1 MPSFRWLAA
10 LAVPVVVP
18 AALVTGAATA
28 TADAA
33 DDTYLAQ
40 LHAAGFSWPPDHAG
54 ALTAMGRLVCDDLSW
69 GWTYDHIAQDIH
81 ANLDQRNVT
90 VGDAHTMVSLA
101 HSTYCPNQRCSTEQ
115 C

>member
-1 MPSFRWLAA
+1 MPSFRWLVA

-18 AALVTGAATA
+18 AALVAGAATA
-28 TADAA
+28 AADAA

-40 LHAAGFSWPPDHAG
+40 LHAAGFSWPPDHAR
-54 ALTAMGRLVCDDLSW
+54 ALTAMGCLV
-69 GWTYDHIAQDIH
+69 AQDIH

-90 VGDAHTMVSLA
+90 VGDVHTMVSLA